1 MQVSFIEIRPLYILG
16 KAGFVMRKGLVLIVT
31 ILLVIG
37 SVLITGC
44 NKNSGSK
51 NSTGSPTSVNKA
63 EVSAEKGDG
72 TVTISLNISNPEQK
86 QEKYN
91 LIFAAVSSFKTGEP
105 VRFFKSYAV
114 DAGAS
119 YTVNIADL
127 YSYCE
132 MDESGKFKV
141 GLTTARM
148 EDINVRN
155 PLSEIMTLTF
165 PDLQTCSEG
174 KNITLN
180 MTDKPLTSLYP
191 VGTLL
196 VRIVDPESKG
206 GYVDFSYKST
216 TNMTLK
222 YGRGSSGPD
231 FLVAFEATEFK
242 TKGIRDAV
250 LVITDENNQ
259 PISEQMELKFDENG
273 YCKQGQY
280 IEIKVNR

>member
-1 MQVSFIEIRPLYILG
+1 MKKR
-16 KAGFVMRKGLVLIVT
+16 LVLICT
-31 ILLVIG
+31 MLLLIC
-37 SVLITGC
+37 SALITGC
-44 NKNSGSK
+44 EKTSPNSK
-51 NSTGSPTSVNKA
+51 NNTSSQALGSKA

-72 TVTISLNISNPEQK
+72 TISISLSISNPEQK

-91 LIFAAVSSFKTGEP
+91 LIFAAASSFKTGEP
-105 VRFFKSYAV
+105 VRYFKSCMV
-114 DAGAS
+114 EAGS
-119 YTVNIADL
+119 ITVNISDL

-141 GLTTARM
+141 GLTAARL

-155 PLSEIMTLTF
+155 PLSEIMILTF
-165 PDLQTCSEG
+165 PDLQTCNQGE
-174 KNITLN
+174 NITLSI
-180 MTDKPLTSLYP
+180 TDKPLTSLYP
-191 VGTLL
+191 AGTLL

-280 IEIKVNR
+280 IEMQVNR

>member
-1 MQVSFIEIRPLYILG
+1 MMRRKIFIIFMI
-16 KAGFVMRKGLVLIVT
+16 
-31 ILLVIG
+31 
-37 SVLITGC
+37 VLITSSVFTTGC
-44 NKNSGSK
+44 DKTDSSSKSSESIQTSENKVK
-51 NSTGSPTSVNKA
+51 ETV
-63 EVSAEKGDG
+63 EKGDG
-72 TVTISLNISNPEQK
+72 TLTVSINISNPEQK

-91 LIFAAVSSFKTGEP
+91 LIFAAASSFKTGEP
-105 VRFFKSYAV
+105 VRYFKAYTIG
-114 DAGAS
+114 AGAS
-119 YTVNIADL
+119 LTVNISDL

-132 MDESGKFKV
+132 VDESGKFKV
-141 GLTTARM
+141 GLTAARL
-148 EDINVRN
+148 EDVNVRN
-155 PLSEIMTLTF
+155 PLSEIKTLTF

-174 KNITLN
+174 KNIILN

-191 VGTLL
+191 EGTFL
-196 VRIVDPESKG
+196 VRIVDLEGRG

-231 FLVAFEATEFK
+231 FLVAFESTEFK

-259 PISEQMELKFDENG
+259 PISEQMELNFDENG

-280 IEIKVNR
+280 IEMKVNR